1 MSLHSQSMQLICWTV
16 ITTLWFS
23 YNMLHSFLQSLQSKD
38 SNSDTKK
45 QCNFLEV
52 AWSARHKAE
61 SLRTRFLPKVSRS
74 LAWPLNWHSFSF
86 PGFVIEH
93 ITLQHAGSRVKSQSW
108 IISCALRLYIPKNK
122 DHLHSTYTCYKPCP
136 LCTTDIEIQV
146 AKHHCFLHTFS
157 SKLLRKSLHASWILL
172 TISIRIG

>member
-1 MSLHSQSMQLICWTV
+1 MSLYLQSIELICWTA
-16 ITTLWFS
+16 ITTLWFC
-23 YNMLHSFLQSLQSKD
+23 YNMLHSFFSLCKARTTIAIPWNSVTSWRSPGQQGIKPRVLELGFFQSSP
-38 SNSDTKK
+38 
-45 QCNFLEV
+45 V
-52 AWSARHKAE
+52 A
-61 SLRTRFLPKVSRS
+61 LLDPQLTL
-74 LAWPLNWHSFSF
+74 FSM

-93 ITLQHAGSRVKSQSW
+93 ITLPHAGSRVKSHSW

-122 DHLHSTYTCYKPCP
+122 DHLHSTYSSYKPCP
-136 LCTTDIEIQV
+136 LCTTDIEIPV